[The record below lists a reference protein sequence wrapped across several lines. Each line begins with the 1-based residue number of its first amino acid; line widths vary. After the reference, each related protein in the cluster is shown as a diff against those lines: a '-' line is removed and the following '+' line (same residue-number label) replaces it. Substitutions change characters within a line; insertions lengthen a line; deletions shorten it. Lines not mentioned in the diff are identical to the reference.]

1 MTLSDIMRQSVQ
13 TSDACAGA
21 SCEAWDQERVAE
33 EKERAAREAL
43 QTSVANLLQD
53 EKEQLEAAQ
62 RWGARARSWA
72 SARGRGSVERLG
84 EETFQVYGGQRKRIF
99 RRLRAL

>member
-1 MTLSDIMRQSVQ
+1 VQ

-53 EKEQLEAAQ
+53 EKEQLEAALG
-62 RWGARARSWA
+62 RARAQ
-72 SARGRGSVERLG
+72 LG
-84 EETFQVYGGQRKRIF
+84 K
-99 RRLRAL
+99 AHAAAD